1 MPGHYVPGGGV
12 SCAATQMWSDATRAD
27 AGRAEALKWL
37 NSLEPRPEPPLICFL
52 GAAMVLIK
60 GVKKFKKKKKMVME
74 KKIYILLHLLFIL
87 NHGRH
92 KSGAFA
98 ALKDNCHRRK
108 YCEELKN

>member
-1 MPGHYVPGGGV
+1 MPGHYVPAGGV

-60 GVKKFKKKKKMVME
+60 GVKKLKKKKKDGRE
-74 KKIYILLHLLFIL
+74 KKKKEILLHLLFIL
-87 NHGRH
+87 NH
-92 KSGAFA
+92 
-98 ALKDNCHRRK
+98 RRYEK
-108 YCEELKN
+108 GSVCRAER